1 MLSALTTKVRLVRCP
16 KCRQLL
22 PELPDFQVYMCGG
35 CGATL
40 KARGLDRLPL
50 LGNGSHDGNS
60 DHDDQHYWK
69 TGSDDSS
76 LGDYDEQI
84 NVASVVGSVDSNP
97 SVSPLASISARV
109 LNLFAQGSDDFN
121 PRVSTDYDDRAL

>member
-40 KARGLDRLPL
+40 KARDRLPL

-84 NVASVVGSVDSNP
+84 NVASVVFQGSVDSNP

-109 LNLFAQGSDDFN
+109 GSDDFN